1 MGASKA
7 EYDAAMHSLNAVLKD
22 NGETPHV
29 PLPYAGPAS
38 PGVCGEGLRRLKLL
52 GGSGRELARVLTAL
66 GTGSSS
72 EPFFA
77 GSSDS
82 DAMLVDSGSHDAP
95 QPRAAPLSASPP
107 FFEPPPPRSA
117 LPLRSVGLQRAAPAP
132 RAAPPS
138 APFGS
143 TRVAPSLRIESSAPH
158 ALAPAA
164 RSREKRASAS
174 AGVLGANAPRK
185 KKKQKKPKT

>member
-22 NGETPHV
+22 NGEKPHV

-38 PGVCGEGLRRLKLL
+38 PGVCGEGLRRLELL
-52 GGSGRELARVLTAL
+52 GGSGRELARVITAL

-72 EPFFA
+72 EPFSA
-77 GSSDS
+77 GSSDG
-82 DAMLVDSGSHDAP
+82 DDMLVDSGSHDAP
-95 QPRAAPLSASPP
+95 QPRAAPFSASPP

-117 LPLRSVGLQRAAPAP
+117 LPLPSVGLRRAAPAP

-143 TRVAPSLRIESSAPH
+143 TRVASSRIESSAPH